1 MSATSA
7 RQKCA
12 TQTLAWLSVAPKV
25 SAEES
30 EKARLEA
37 QATGCSALPFFAQGP
52 GVLETIRALAL
63 GAMEDA
69 YRLLIHQTYMA
80 ADLLSLVVHSTE
92 RVQLSQRLYT
102 VFAEQVW
109 VTLPAESG
117 LDSSELQVRL
127 QKYAAAAADSM
138 LAQTRLACLLSC
150 YLAAFGEERCERQLA
165 ESCKDFL
172 AQAAWRQN
180 TTAAL
185 ETDIQNVATWHHQG
199 FAQCQQGTCSG
210 SLRALQGESSGGSG
224 RLDLGKNCPAEGNA
238 AALACQRALSTGL
251 SARGN
256 SSTEEARRQADVQ
269 VRDAASLASGLC
281 AAQLFPRILRG
292 DRDLGTAERRAA
304 AVRDATRLVE
314 SGGAYDGAGGDS
326 ATKAREKAKSVDAE
340 EAKHMSM
347 RLAKSGGAFQ
357 PNSPEPA
364 ETSLSEEAALKQA
377 SDALQQ
383 LRGGRTALDLKQVE
397 PTTGRPFRHLSS
409 VASVVTSPARAL
421 VRLANS
427 PTESA
432 LSRKRRGV
440 AETLLATPSVR
451 GLLSVM
457 SSVSDLREAETT
469 TAMAKALVDLEIATS
484 YGQDAGG
491 LLASK
496 GAVWSGTES
505 WKDERARL
513 DREGKR
519 SLWDPR
525 AQYAVAK
532 WVLEKGK
539 GVVSLREEMAAD
551 QKKEFGIV
559 NAGARI
565 LQTFALSNQDDLIYR
580 TLTRVAESVLGRARG
595 LAASAHEMVEG
606 EVRNVKA
613 AAEAR
618 IPPIPRLPI
627 RKAEEK
633 AETYW
638 LDAEAAREREPTRAQ
653 NLLTTA
659 SLVRGTLGAGAPTT
673 TVLQTAIQSGLG
685 HRLSGEQMKD
695 AEVLLRGTSSTSN
708 LVGKYS
714 KKAMK
719 EGYSRITEYGKQ
731 KVLENFGLAGEA
743 GRTVPQVVLTKP
755 QTLDRDIARN
765 VEKFVQESIEAD
777 TTSDIAKVLSSYI
790 GVRDQEEVLNEYKKV
805 LGHYLGE
812 AAVRQ
817 EAAQIQAIAA
827 NQPLRVEAI
836 TRLLEGLSGR
846 GTKQRGR
853 AEDTVEA
860 AKSLALR
867 ALRSQLENS
876 PQESPSKSSLHVKA
890 QNVRD
895 TLARLQVTN
904 PTETTAPAV
913 VGMKLWEASVAR
925 NREDKDRAAAAIFLF
940 ARYVV
945 CFARILVLL
954 ALFPNSK
961 DVGQEL
967 HQRAEREVTAIAKSA
982 QAPAPDAEVLE
993 KVISKSPKKVG
1004 DEAAWGVNNFKEW
1017 LTTQAPPGSR
1027 DWWLK
1032 VALGGV
1038 GLGAAGLTGKKIYDA
1053 LSRGGEPPGDAE
1065 EITRML
1071 WGGSAP
1077 QTPSQIPGAA
1087 HPAAAPT
1094 AAPAAFMA
1102 SATNWSHPF
1111 SFFSGQAPAAAPYP
1125 SYPHTGFVHPGYLAP
1140 QMVAPQMVA
1149 PQMVAPQM
1157 MAPQVGAPQA
1167 TAQTTAQ
1174 EAQQEEKSGLL
1185 SQLGQFGAAAASG
1198 GKFMSGLDPSSLASS
1213 LMRALGG
1220 GSGAEE
1226 GADVPGL
1233 PLLAAHREAAE
1244 APVRR
1249 ELAQVPEERVP
1260 TPVAQAQEAAAASR
1274 QAKAKHRTNSGLRV
1288 PHLRPYKAR

>member
-1 MSATSA
+1 MSATSV

-25 SAEES
+25 SSEES

-37 QATGCSALPFFAQGP
+37 EKTGCSVLPFFAQGP
-52 GVLETIRALAL
+52 DVLEEIRALAV
-63 GAMEDA
+63 GAMEHA

-80 ADLLSLVVHSTE
+80 ADLLSLVVHSAK
-92 RVQLSQRLYT
+92 RVQLSQSLYT

-109 VTLPAESG
+109 VQLPAESG
-117 LDSSELQVRL
+117 LDSAKLQAGL
-127 QKYAAAAADSM
+127 QKYAAAAADSV

-180 TTAAL
+180 TTAVQ
-185 ETDIQNVATWHHQG
+185 EDIQNVATWHRQG
-199 FAQCQQGTCSG
+199 FAQCQQGTCSEN
-210 SLRALQGESSGGSG
+210 LRALQGESSGGSS
-224 RLDLGKNCPAEGNA
+224 RLDLGKNCPAEGSA
-238 AALACQRALSTGL
+238 TALACQRALHSGL
-251 SARGN
+251 SARGR
-256 SSTEEARRQADVQ
+256 SSTEEARSRADTQ

-281 AAQLFPRILRG
+281 AEEVFSRIRRG

-304 AVRDATRLVE
+304 ALSDAARLVE
-314 SGGAYDGAGGDS
+314 SGGA
-326 ATKAREKAKSVDAE
+326 
-340 EAKHMSM
+340 
-347 RLAKSGGAFQ
+347 FQ
-357 PNSPEPA
+357 PESPDTA

-377 SDALQQ
+377 NDALQQ
-383 LRGGRTALDLKQVE
+383 LQGGRPALDLKKVE
-397 PTTGRPFRHLSS
+397 PTKNRVSRHFST

-421 VRLANS
+421 ARVANS

-457 SSVSDLREAETT
+457 SSVSDLQESEPT
-469 TAMAKALVDLEIATS
+469 TAMARALVDLEVATS

-519 SLWDPR
+519 TWWDPR

-539 GVVSLREEMAAD
+539 SVVSLGEAMAAD
-551 QKKEFGIV
+551 QKKEFGIA
-559 NAGARI
+559 NTGARI
-565 LQTFALSNQDDLIYR
+565 LQTFALSNQDDLIYS
-580 TLTRVAESVLGRARG
+580 TLTRVAESVLGRPRG
-595 LAASAHEMVEG
+595 LAASAHEMVEEG
-606 EVRNVKA
+606 VRNVKE

-618 IPPIPRLPI
+618 IPHIPRLPI
-627 RKAEEK
+627 RQAEEK

-638 LDAEAAREREPTRAQ
+638 LDAEAAREREPRRAQ

-659 SLVRGTLGAGAPTT
+659 SLVRDTLGAGAPTT
-673 TVLQTAIQSGLG
+673 TVLQTAIQSGVG
-685 HRLSGEQMKD
+685 HKLSGEQMKD
-695 AEVLLRGTSSTSN
+695 AEVLLRGTSSAYN

-743 GRTVPQVVLTKP
+743 GRTVPQVVLTEP
-755 QTLDRDIARN
+755 QTLNRDIARN

-777 TTSDIAKVLSSYI
+777 TTSDIARVLSSYI
-790 GVRDQEEVLNEYKKV
+790 GVRDQEEVLNEYKRV
-805 LGHYLGE
+805 LGHYLGK

-817 EAAQIQAIAA
+817 EVAQIREIAA
-827 NQPLRVEAI
+827 SQPLRVEAI

-846 GTKQRGR
+846 PPGERGR
-853 AEDTVEA
+853 ANNTVEA
-860 AKSLALR
+860 AKSFALR
-867 ALRSQLENS
+867 ALRSQLVG
-876 PQESPSKSSLHVKA
+876 PQESLIKPSFRVTA
-890 QNVRD
+890 QNVHD
-895 TLARLQVTN
+895 TLARLQVTD
-904 PTETTAPAV
+904 PRETITAAV

-925 NREDKDRAAAAIFLF
+925 SREDKDGAAAAIFLF

-967 HQRAEREVTAIAKSA
+967 HQRADREVTEIAKSA
-982 QAPAPDAEVLE
+982 QEPAPDTEVLE
-993 KVISKSPKKVG
+993 EVISSPKKVG
-1004 DEAAWGVNNFKEW
+1004 DESAWGVNNFKEW
-1017 LTTQAPPGSR
+1017 LTTQALPGSR

-1053 LSRGGEPPGDAE
+1053 LLRGGEPPGDAE

-1071 WGGSAP
+1071 WGGTAP

-1125 SYPHTGFVHPGYLAP
+1125 SYPHPGFVHPGYP
-1140 QMVAPQMVA
+1140 APQMVA

-1157 MAPQVGAPQA
+1157 MAPQMVAPQMM
-1167 TAQTTAQ
+1167 AQ
-1174 EAQQEEKSGLL
+1174 EAQQGEKSGLL

-1213 LMRALGG
+1213 LMGALGG

-1249 ELAQVPEERVP
+1249 ELAQVPAERVP

-1274 QAKAKHRTNSGLRV
+1274 QAKAKHRANSGLRA
-1288 PHLRPYKAR
+1288 PQLRPYKAR